1 MLRAIWR
8 VLPCLFLAVL
18 GLNMLGVSSKAAV
31 SVDGVVW
38 IFASVSLLAMVK
50 VKLSIKH
57 KAYRRLVSVL
67 HFFPQR
73 MECFFLVLDGMD
85 FCCSLAVQNT
95 KFSLDAGDTLFFIE
109 N

>member
-1 MLRAIWR
+1 M
-8 VLPCLFLAVL
+8 FLAVL
-18 GLNMLGVSSKAAV
+18 GFNVLGVSSKAAV

-57 KAYRRLVSVL
+57 PAVL
-67 HFFPQR
+67 CQFYFFSP
-73 MECFFLVLDGMD
+73 ENGMD

>member
-50 VKLSIKH
+50 VKLSINIKH
-57 KAYRRLVSVL
+57 TAVWCQFYIFS
-67 HFFPQR
+67 P
-73 MECFFLVLDGMD
+73 EDVLDGMD
-85 FCCSLAVQNT
+85 FCCSSAVQNT
-95 KFSLDAGDTLFFIE
+95 KVLSGCW
-109 N
+109 

>member
-38 IFASVSLLAMVK
+38 IFALK

-73 MECFFLVLDGMD
+73 MECFF
-85 FCCSLAVQNT
+85 
-95 KFSLDAGDTLFFIE
+95 
-109 N
+109 